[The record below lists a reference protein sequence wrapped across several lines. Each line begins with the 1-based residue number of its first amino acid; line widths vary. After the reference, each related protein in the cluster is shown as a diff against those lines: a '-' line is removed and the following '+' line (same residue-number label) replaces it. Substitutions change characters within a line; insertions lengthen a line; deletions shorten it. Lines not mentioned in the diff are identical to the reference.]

1 MDYVYI
7 KKDGY
12 SFSLKKSL
20 ECGQFFH
27 FEELSEGEYAIVIK
41 DTLVHAREYDDRII
55 FYGMDE
61 EVFEERLAQFFDLN
75 RDYDHICKCIVSA
88 DPRLEE
94 AVVSERG
101 LRIFSQD
108 FFECLISFII
118 SANNQIPRIKR
129 AVFDISRTYG
139 REIGNIAG
147 RTYYAFP
154 APCELARADEET
166 LRDLKV
172 GFRASY
178 IMDAVSNVLEGRI
191 SYGELLGDEEA
202 CLLKLKS
209 IKGVGNKVAACV
221 MLFSLG
227 YYNAFPVDT
236 WIKKI
241 MQKMYMP
248 DEEDVKKMEE
258 FGRNLFGE
266 YGGFAQQYLFVSARK
281 KPIKE

>member
-1 MDYVYI
+1 
-7 KKDGY
+7 
-12 SFSLKKSL
+12 
-20 ECGQFFH
+20 
-27 FEELSEGEYAIVIK
+27 
-41 DTLVHAREYDDRII
+41 
-55 FYGMDE
+55 
-61 EVFEERLAQFFDLN
+61 
-75 RDYDHICKCIVSA
+75 
-88 DPRLEE
+88 
-94 AVVSERG
+94 VSERG

-139 REIGNIAG
+139 REIGSIGG